1 RSSNTH
7 YRLGD
12 FYYADETPEGKYR
25 LYQVVSLQEN
35 PGGNGFWQALTAYN
49 VGDVVKAN
57 GHKYRCVFDGR
68 LTLPNQTVIEN
79 IVTNMKAGGDVFSFY
94 KGTDVP
100 TKLGS
105 SGKWIIK
112 VGNLDQ
118 YRFKDG
124 PYFGHEGNPVPE
136 ILDAN
141 DYAKKWDIP
150 TKVGQLENDVGFAI
164 TSQVPTKVSQLENDA
179 GYAVSRQVPTKV
191 SQLEND
197 AEYVRKSELPST
209 GA

>member
-1 RSSNTH
+1 
-7 YRLGD
+7 
-12 FYYADETPEGKYR
+12 
-25 LYQVVSLQEN
+25 
-35 PGGNGFWQALTAYN
+35 
-49 VGDVVKAN
+49 
-57 GHKYRCVFDGR
+57 
-68 LTLPNQTVIEN
+68 
-79 IVTNMKAGGDVFSFY
+79 M
-94 KGTDVP
+94 P
-100 TKLGS
+100 TKPGS

-112 VGNLDQ
+112 VGNLDK

-164 TSQVPTKVSQLENDA
+164 TSQVPTKLSQLENDA
-179 GYAVSRQVPTKV
+179 GYAVSGQIPTKV

-197 AEYVRKSELPST
+197 AEYVRKSELPPT